1 MTFKVHFNNYSI
13 MDTQLYNMPLIGDPA
28 PDFEAMTTIGKLK
41 FSDYIK
47 GKWTIL
53 FSHPADFT
61 PVCTTELTGFAKE
74 KDYFE
79 QHNTK
84 LIGLSIDSI
93 HSHIAW
99 VNNVREKTGVLFHFP
114 IIADIDMKVAK
125 LYGMLQPNASET
137 AAVRAVFFIDPNAK
151 IRLIMYYP
159 LNVGR
164 NMEEIKRVLEA
175 MQTADE
181 YKVAL
186 PLNWKKGE
194 KVIVP
199 PPKTMIELEERL
211 ASNLEMVDFYLA
223 KKELV

>member
-1 MTFKVHFNNYSI
+1 
-13 MDTQLYNMPLIGDPA
+13 MDTQLYNMPRIGDVA
-28 PDFEAMTTIGKLK
+28 PDFEAITTTGKIK

-61 PVCTTELTGFAKE
+61 PVCTTEMSGFARE
-74 KDYFE
+74 KDFFE
-79 QHNTK
+79 RHDTK

-114 IIADIDMKVAK
+114 IIADIDMKVSK
-125 LYGMLQPNASET
+125 LYGMLQPGESET
-137 AAVRAVFFIDPNAK
+137 AAVRAVFFIDPNGK

-211 ASNLEMVDFYLA
+211 ASKLEMVDFYLA